1 MGKPWRKMTRLILPV
16 VVCLVVAVVGD
27 SSAQGNTQVAAT
39 PSEDVSQHS
48 IVKREAKRR
57 KKQNGERR
65 KRRRKMNPS
74 KAGRKRGGARGQ
86 PKKMKSGRRRA
97 RGKDQGKRKK
107 KKDGRRRAR
116 KGGQNAKTKKKRS
129 KGRGTRKRPVK
140 KGRKIEKGR
149 SKQKKK
155 KKSGSKTEKEKKQ
168 RRKRKRNFFKNQR
181 QNETQTSINYTECTM
196 KMKEFASRIK
206 KAGNLERQSKRI
218 TDFKKINDNKK
229 AKKGNF
235 NKTLTTLIS
244 SLGGNTSSPS
254 CRTSGV
260 NFTDQLTILNNCMKN
275 IESNCSLEMSTEE
288 MAEIKAC
295 EDAGKALFE
304 EVDNC
309 IKPSKT
315 LEDSCTC
322 FIALA
327 NTNLDIVK
335 SCNISGKNNAAKD
348 AKKICTSGFGACKK
362 AEAAVVNI
370 VDQCKPEKKCV
381 TPNHTSPSST
391 VPPISTPSLRNRQF
405 LRLWRN
411 HLN

>member
-1 MGKPWRKMTRLILPV
+1 MG
-16 VVCLVVAVVGD
+16 
-27 SSAQGNTQVAAT
+27 
-39 PSEDVSQHS
+39 
-48 IVKREAKRR
+48 
-57 KKQNGERR
+57 
-65 KRRRKMNPS
+65 
-74 KAGRKRGGARGQ
+74 
-86 PKKMKSGRRRA
+86 
-97 RGKDQGKRKK
+97 
-107 KKDGRRRAR
+107 
-116 KGGQNAKTKKKRS
+116 
-129 KGRGTRKRPVK
+129 GTRKRPVK

-149 SKQKKK
+149 SKQKK
-155 KKSGSKTEKEKKQ
+155 KKQ

-260 NFTDQLTILNNCMKN
+260 NFTEQLTTLNNCMK
-275 IESNCSLEMSTEE
+275 IIDSNCSLEMSTEE
-288 MAEIKAC
+288 MAEINAC
-295 EDAGKALFE
+295 EDAGKALFK

-315 LEDSCTC
+315 LENSCTC
-322 FIALA
+322 FIALT
-327 NTNLDIVK
+327 NDNLDVVK